1 MLSSSP
7 SDCSCCLV
15 TTSFLTL
22 CDPMDSSLLGS
33 SVHGISQ
40 AEILEWVSIFYSR
53 GIFLTQGLN
62 PHLLCWQ
69 VDSLPL
75 SHQGGPLLHRP
86 SYIFLKANS
95 TSSMRPSLRFPIRVN
110 SSPASIR
117 LREEQ
122 VHTASIFFA
131 ILILFCITLTSPLN
145 YSVQFSSVT
154 QLCLTP
160 CDPMDCR
167 TPGLPVH
174 HQFPEFTQ
182 TYVH

>member
-131 ILILFCITLTSPLN
+131 ILILFCITLTSPFN

-160 CDPMDCR
+160 CDPMD
-167 TPGLPVH
+167 
-174 HQFPEFTQ
+174 
-182 TYVH
+182 